1 VLPLP
6 REAAA
11 PSTHRGAGLEA
22 ILGALVLSGLGRDH
36 PHDRACNSRALH
48 WRCRLRATGGHT
60 STVPGLACVYTRP
73 FRARTSW
80 RPHTRGTSRA
90 GCCSSP
96 CPP

>member
-48 WRCRLRATGGHT
+48 WQCRL
-60 STVPGLACVYTRP
+60 
-73 FRARTSW
+73 
-80 RPHTRGTSRA
+80 
-90 GCCSSP
+90 
-96 CPP
+96 